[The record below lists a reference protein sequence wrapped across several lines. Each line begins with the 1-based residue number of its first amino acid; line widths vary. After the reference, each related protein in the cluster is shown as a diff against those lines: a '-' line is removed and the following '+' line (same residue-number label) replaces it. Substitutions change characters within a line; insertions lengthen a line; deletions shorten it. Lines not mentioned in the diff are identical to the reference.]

1 MNLDKELINYEIG
14 GIGDIKKYT
23 LRFHSYY
30 LIARDGKVTIYAE
43 YESGNPPKVFK
54 GYPSGQELLLELCNL
69 HLEVKDKLI
78 EEAACIIIR
87 WCTDNLHPYYFY
99 NEERELIEDYGTGG
113 EDMWDA
119 LVNMLSGY
127 PVYIDNMLPDLEKL
141 YTDTMTIFALRHL
154 IEGNIVEAQRVY
166 EGIQVP
172 DEENLIRQWL
182 ATGKVG
188 QQKLCEEIVGN
199 LPKLSMELQYDRKTR
214 QIQMEPVVNS
224 VIDAAYF
231 ALSRFAA
238 VNAGALNDYGGKT
251 NIAFCQ
257 ACGRAFIKRG
267 NRQKYCGTMQCQ
279 SIRNNRKSSDYYY
292 RKKKKRR
299 LCSEIY
305 PVGSVR
311 TGCGGSHHPG
321 RI

>member
-23 LRFHSYY
+23 LRFHAYY
-30 LIARDGKVTIYAE
+30 LTARDGKVTIYAE

-69 HLEVKDKLI
+69 HLAVKDKLI

-99 NEERELIEDYGTGG
+99 NEERELIEDYSTGG

-141 YTDTMTIFALRHL
+141 HADTMTIFALRHL

-172 DEENLIRQWL
+172 DEENLIRRWL

-188 QQKLCEEIVGN
+188 QQELCEEIVGK

-214 QIQMEPVVNS
+214 QIRMEPVVNS

-238 VNAGALNDYGGKT
+238 VNAGALDDYGGKT

-292 RKKKKRR
+292 RKKKGAQAM
-299 LCSEIY
+299 L
-305 PVGSVR
+305 
-311 TGCGGSHHPG
+311 
-321 RI
+321 